1 MDLEYAGFWRRF
13 VALIIDSAVLFGFF
27 FIIGT
32 IISVVTTPLNVSSRT
47 GAAFLQ
53 NIILASLL
61 GWLYFTLFESSSKQ
75 ATLGKMAM
83 GIIVTDLN
91 GNRISFGKANGRYWS
106 KIVSGL
112 ILYIGFIMAGFTEKK
127 QALHDI
133 IAKCLIVKRRTVV
146 EPKP

>member
-1 MDLEYAGFWRRF
+1 MRRF

-27 FIIGT
+27 FIIDS
-32 IISVVTTPLNVSSRT
+32 IISIFAAPLIVSSRT
-47 GAAFLQ
+47 GAAFAQ
-53 NIILASLL
+53 TTILAALL

-106 KIVSGL
+106 KIVSFL

>member
-1 MDLEYAGFWRRF
+1 MNLEYAGFWRRF
-13 VALIIDSAVLFGFF
+13 VALIIDSAVFFGFF

-32 IISVVTTPLNVSSRT
+32 IISLVTTPLMVSYRS
-47 GAAFLQ
+47 AAFLQ
-53 NIILASLL
+53 NIILAALL